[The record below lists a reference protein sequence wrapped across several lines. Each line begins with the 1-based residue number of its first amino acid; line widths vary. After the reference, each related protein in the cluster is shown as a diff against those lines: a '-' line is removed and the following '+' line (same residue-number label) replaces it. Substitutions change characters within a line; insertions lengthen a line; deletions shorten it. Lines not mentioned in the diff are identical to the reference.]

1 MGQVIKAQVLAVDRD
16 KRQVKLSIKQM
27 VPSSIEEYLAEHR
40 AGDVV
45 TGRLVELAG
54 GQARVELGEGI
65 QATCRVEAQSAANEE
80 QRAEAKVDLASLS
93 SMLQARWKGG
103 PAPGAG
109 KPEPARPGQIRQFR
123 IARLDAA
130 AKKIELEMA

>member
-1 MGQVIKAQVLAVDRD
+1 M
-16 KRQVKLSIKQM
+16 
-27 VPSSIEEYLAEHR
+27 
-40 AGDVV
+40 
-45 TGRLVELAG
+45 VELSG

-65 QATCRVEAQSAANEE
+65 QATCRVDPQTAAQEPQAAGK
-80 QRAEAKVDLASLS
+80 ADLASLS

-103 PAPGAG
+103 PAAG
-109 KPEPARPGQIRQFR
+109 GRQEPVRAGQIRQFR